1 MLVAALTILVGFA
14 LPALAQ
20 EAEEEPG
27 EAPMTEE
34 EKAIEEAL
42 ERQPFADEI
51 TVTSRRREEA
61 LQEVPLAV
69 SVVAGDQ
76 LEDVAASSISE
87 LEGYVPN
94 LSIYQGPNQSTT
106 LTAFIRGV
114 GQADPLWGVDPGV
127 GLYID
132 DVYIARAQ
140 GALLDVY
147 DVQRVEVLRGP
158 QGTLYGKN
166 TIGGAIKYVTK
177 PLSNTPEARI
187 TWNPGTFSTQEFRAN
202 FSGPIIKDKLLG
214 KASFAKLTREGYGRN
229 LYQERDVSDKDTT
242 AYRLALEWLPSD
254 KVSLRV
260 DYDHT
265 KDNAEPVGLTRLE
278 SNPFC
283 WVYGGYA
290 CDPFPDLFDTES
302 GIDPVNDTKSTGYS
316 LALTWDINSA
326 WRFKSIT
333 AYRETD
339 TRNWLDFDTSPLAI
353 ADSMATYFDDQTT
366 QEFQLLYTGGERW
379 SGVLGFFYFDGAAG
393 GRVEA
398 MFYTDF
404 PNTTDGDVKT
414 KSYALYADAN
424 YRITGSLTLNLGLRP
439 TRETKH
445 GRAFNVY
452 NTDDTFTDYWFIAA
466 DFDDEVTFTS
476 WAPKIGLDYQFN
488 QDVMGY
494 VKVNRGFKSG
504 GYNVRAQST
513 LFPETALPFDDEVM
527 TVAEVGVKSVLAN
540 RSLVLNGAVFYGK
553 YTDVQVSTFT
563 SYDSDGDGNDDAF
576 FGNFLNAGD
585 ATIKGVELEYN
596 WASKSWFG
604 LSGFLAYLDAKPD
617 EFLDENG
624 DGFVDTQVIT
634 NAPEL
639 TGAIRANVD
648 FPAFG
653 GLITGSLGYTYRDD
667 SMLTN
672 EGGAQPFDPTQPL
685 EPLVQ
690 PAFGLADAWI
700 AWLSGNA
707 KWRFGISGKNLTDE
721 EYLTNGYNLPV
732 LGVVQ
737 GSYGMP
743 RTFIATLEL
752 RFFWC
757 CCQGRAAPRRAPWF
771 LDSPAQAGAGQRRA
785 VSGSTGV

>member
-1 MLVAALTILVGFA
+1 MNDRWILRFLPVAVLAVVLMLAVPVA
-14 LPALAQ
+14 AQ

-27 EAPMTEE
+27 ETPQTEE
-34 EKAIEEAL
+34 EAIEEAIQ
-42 ERQPFADEI
+42 RQQFAGEI
-51 TVTSRRREEA
+51 VVTSRRMEENI
-61 LQEVPLAV
+61 QEVPIAV

-76 LEDVAASSISE
+76 LEDVAATTIRE

-94 LSIYQGPNQSTT
+94 LSIYQGRNQSTT

-147 DVQRVEVLRGP
+147 DVARVEVLRGP

-177 PLSNTPEARI
+177 PLSDTPEGRI
-187 TWNPGTFSTQEFRAN
+187 TLNAGTWGTQEIRASI
-202 FSGPIIKDKLLG
+202 SGPIVTGRLRG
-214 KASFAKLTREGYGRN
+214 KASFAKLTRDGYGDN
-229 LYQERDVSDKDTT
+229 LYQNREVSNKDST
-242 AYRLALEWLPSD
+242 AYRLALEWLPTD
-254 KVSLRV
+254 NLSLRG
-260 DYDHT
+260 DFDRT
-265 KDNAEPVGLTRLE
+265 EDDAEPVGLTRLE

-290 CDPFPDLFDTES
+290 CEPFPNLFDTES
-302 GIDPVNDTKSTGYS
+302 GIDPINETKSTGYS
-316 LALTWDINSA
+316 LTLTWDINPGLT
-326 WRFKSIT
+326 FKSIT

-339 TRNWLDFDTSPLAI
+339 TRNWIDFDTDPLQI
-353 ADSMATYFDDQTT
+353 ADSEATYFDDQTT
-366 QEFQLLYTGGERW
+366 QEFQLVYTGSDRW
-379 SGVLGFFYFDGAAG
+379 SGVLGFYYFDGFAG
-393 GRVEA
+393 GTVNA
-398 MFYTDF
+398 IFYTNF
-404 PNTTDGDVKT
+404 PNTTDGDMGT
-414 KSYALYADAN
+414 KSYAIYADGS
-424 YRITGSLTLNLGLRP
+424 YRLTDRLTLNLGLRP

-452 NTDDTFTDYWFIAA
+452 NTDNSFEDYYFVAA
-466 DFDDEVTFTS
+466 DFDDETTFTS
-476 WAPKIGLDYQFN
+476 WAPKLGLDYQFN

-494 VKVNRGFKSG
+494 FKVSRGFKSG

-527 TVAEVGVKSVLAN
+527 SVAEVGVKSVLAN
-540 RSLVLNGAVFYGK
+540 RTLVLNGAVFYGD
-553 YTDVQVSTFT
+553 YTDIQVSTFT
-563 SYDSDGDGNDDAF
+563 SYDSDGDGQDNAF

-585 ATIKGVELEYN
+585 ATVKGAELEYN
-596 WASKSWFG
+596 WASPSWFG
-604 LSGFLAYLDAKPD
+604 LSGFLAYLDATPN
-617 EFLDENG
+617 EFLDENE

-634 NAPEL
+634 NAPKW

-648 FPAFG
+648 FPLFG
-653 GLITGSLGYTYRDD
+653 GLLTGSLGYSYRDD

-672 EGGAQPFDPTQPL
+672 EGGANPFDPTVPL

-690 PAFGLADAWI
+690 EAFGLVDVWV

-707 KWRFGISGKNLTDE
+707 KWRFGVSGKNLTDE

-732 LGVVQ
+732 LGAVQ

-743 RTFIATLEL
+743 RTFVATLEF
-752 RFFWC
+752 RFF
-757 CCQGRAAPRRAPWF
+757 
-771 LDSPAQAGAGQRRA
+771 
-785 VSGSTGV
+785 

>member
-1 MLVAALTILVGFA
+1 MHRVLLMAALAVVLVVA

-20 EAEEEPG
+20 EAEEQTE
-27 EAPMTEE
+27 ETPMTEE
-34 EKAIEEAL
+34 EQAIEEAL
-42 ERQPFADEI
+42 RRQPFAGEI

-61 LQEVPLAV
+61 LQEIPIAV

-76 LEDVAASSISE
+76 LEDVAASTIRE

-94 LSIYQGPNQSTT
+94 LSIYQGRNQSTT

-166 TIGGAIKYVTK
+166 TIGGAIKYVTR
-177 PLSNTPEARI
+177 PLSNTPEGRI
-187 TWNPGTFSTQEFRAN
+187 TWNPGTFGTQEFRAN
-202 FSGPIIKDKLLG
+202 ISGPIVKDKLLA
-214 KASFAKLTREGYGRN
+214 KASFAKLTRDGYGTN
-229 LYQERDVSDKDTT
+229 LYQNRDVSDKDTT
-242 AYRLALEWLPSD
+242 AYRFALEWLPSD
-254 KVSLRV
+254 NVSLRA
-260 DYDHT
+260 DYDST
-265 KDNAEPVGLTRLE
+265 EDNAEPVGLTRLE

-283 WVYGGYA
+283 WVYLGQA
-290 CDPFPDLFDTES
+290 CDPLPNLFDTES

-316 LALTWDINSA
+316 LTLAWDINSNLQ
-326 WRFKSIT
+326 FKSIT

-339 TRNWLDFDTSPLAI
+339 TRNWIDFDTSPAAI
-353 ADSMATYFDDQTT
+353 ADSEATYYDDQTT
-366 QEFQLLYTGGERW
+366 QEFQLVFTGSEKW
-379 SGVLGFFYFDGAAG
+379 SGVVGFYYFDGLAG
-393 GRVEA
+393 GEVQA
-398 MFYTDF
+398 IFYTNF
-404 PNTTDGDVKT
+404 PNTTTGDMTT
-414 KSYALYADAN
+414 KSYAVYAD
-424 YRITGSLTLNLGLRP
+424 GSVKLTDRLTLNLGLRP

-445 GRAFNVY
+445 GKAFNVY
-452 NTDDTFTDYWFIAA
+452 NIPPDDFSSYYFVAA

-476 WAPKIGLDYQFN
+476 WAPKLGLDFQFN
-488 QDVMGY
+488 PDVMGY
-494 VKVNRGFKSG
+494 FKVSRGFKSG

-540 RSLVLNGAVFYGK
+540 RSLVLNGAVFYGD
-553 YTDVQVSTFT
+553 YTDIQVSTFT
-563 SYDSDGDGNDDAF
+563 SYDSDGDGFDDAF

-585 ATIKGVELEYN
+585 ATVKGVELEYN

-604 LSGFLAYLDAKPD
+604 LSGFVAYLDATPD
-617 EFLDENG
+617 TFLDENE
-624 DGFVDTQVIT
+624 DDFVDTQVIT
-634 NAPEL
+634 NAPEF

-653 GLITGSLGYTYRDD
+653 GLITGSVGYSYRDD

-672 EGGAQPFDPTQPL
+672 EGGTQPFDATQPL
-685 EPLVQ
+685 LPLVQ
-690 PAFGLADAWI
+690 PAFGLVDAWI
-700 AWLSGNA
+700 SWLSGNG
-707 KWRFGISGKNLTDE
+707 KWRFGVSGKNLTDE

-732 LGVVQ
+732 LGSVT

-743 RTFIATLEL
+743 RTFVATLEF
-752 RFFWC
+752 RFF
-757 CCQGRAAPRRAPWF
+757 
-771 LDSPAQAGAGQRRA
+771 
-785 VSGSTGV
+785 